1 MTHRSL
7 VSMGESAALMAV
19 MAWVATVPVA
29 SQSQSSAK
37 AKGTAAKAY
46 TQPRTADGQPDLSGY
61 WTNATDTPLE
71 RPKNVTKEFYTPEE
85 LKELVAARQR
95 AAAREAGSVR
105 AVHYNNEQFGI
116 DKSLATFPRSLR
128 TSLIVD
134 PPDGRIPPQIP
145 EAVKRNAA
153 IAAARK
159 LPAAGDL
166 DLWSDQ
172 QRDVDAARTSGY
184 FDAVQNMG
192 YDERCI
198 IRNGTAPPI
207 YQAGYL
213 SNYQIIQSPG
223 FVAILAERL
232 SEARVIPL
240 DSRPLPPS
248 NVRSWKGIS
257 RGHWEGDTLVV
268 ETRNSNG
275 RAQEVGRGL
284 GNLVGAT
291 ENLRVTERFTR
302 VDANT
307 MQYRFTMEDEKT
319 WARPWTAEFPF
330 MKMDPEGPFIEF
342 ACHEGNRAI
351 VSILSVA
358 REEEKKAAE
367 AAAKKRSN

>member
-7 VSMGESAALMAV
+7 VSIGELAALMAV
-19 MAWVATVPVA
+19 MAWVASVPVA
-29 SQSQSSAK
+29 SQGPSPAK
-37 AKGTAAKAY
+37 ANGAAAKAY
-46 TQPRTADGQPDLSGY
+46 TPPRTADGQPDLSGY
-61 WTNATDTPLE
+61 WTNATHTPLE

-85 LKELVAARQR
+85 LEELAAARQR
-95 AAAREAGSVR
+95 AAARETGSVR

-159 LPAAGDL
+159 LPAEGDV

-172 QRDVDAARTSGY
+172 QRDVDAARTMGY

-192 YDERCI
+192 YDERCL

-207 YQAGYL
+207 YNSGYL

-240 DSRPLPPS
+240 DGRPLPSS

-257 RGHWEGDTLVV
+257 RGHWEGNTLVV

-275 RAQEVGRGL
+275 RAQELGRGL
-284 GNLVGAT
+284 GRLVGAT

-358 REEEKKAAE
+358 RQEEKRAAE

>member
-1 MTHRSL
+1 
-7 VSMGESAALMAV
+7 
-19 MAWVATVPVA
+19 
-29 SQSQSSAK
+29 
-37 AKGTAAKAY
+37 
-46 TQPRTADGQPDLSGY
+46 
-61 WTNATDTPLE
+61 
-71 RPKNVTKEFYTPEE
+71 
-85 LKELVAARQR
+85 
-95 AAAREAGSVR
+95 
-105 AVHYNNEQFGI
+105 
-116 DKSLATFPRSLR
+116 
-128 TSLIVD
+128 
-134 PPDGRIPPQIP
+134 
-145 EAVKRNAA
+145 
-153 IAAARK
+153 
-159 LPAAGDL
+159 
-166 DLWSDQ
+166 
-172 QRDVDAARTSGY
+172 
-184 FDAVQNMG
+184 MG

-207 YQAGYL
+207 YNSGYL

-240 DSRPLPPS
+240 DGRPVPPS

-257 RGHWEGDTLVV
+257 RGHWEGNTLVV

-342 ACHEGNRAI
+342 ACHEGNRAV

-358 REEEKKAAE
+358 REEEKRAAE